1 MEVIRTFRKMK
12 KIILVYTEL
21 YFFIKTASLLVHPSD
36 DVAVLA
42 LYVILD
48 LCKCDKE
55 KTVKLVAASDE
66 NFFLRLYKLLSTA
79 ISWFSD
85 DRYIYII

>member
-1 MEVIRTFRKMK
+1 MQVIRIFRKMK
-12 KIILVYTEL
+12 KIIVVYTEL
-21 YFFIKTASLLVHPSD
+21 YFFIKTTFLLVHPSD
-36 DVAVLA
+36 DVAILA
-42 LYVILD
+42 LYVILA

-55 KTVKLVAASDE
+55 ETIKLIGASDE

-85 DRYIYII
+85 DRYIYI

>member
-1 MEVIRTFRKMK
+1 MK
-12 KIILVYTEL
+12 KIILVYTEP

-36 DVAVLA
+36 DVAVLS

-55 KTVKLVAASDE
+55 ETVKLVAASDE
-66 NFFLRLYKLLSTA
+66 NFFLRLYKLLSAA

-85 DRYIYII
+85 DRYIYI